1 MYVSSILR
9 KRDANDFYIPH
20 LGAINKP
27 IGVDRGVSIIPPQL
41 PALQTARK
49 KNR

>member
-1 MYVSSILR
+1 MYVPSILR
-9 KRDANDFYIPH
+9 KKDANDFYIPH

-27 IGVDRGVSIIPPQL
+27 IGGVSIIPPQL

-49 KNR
+49 KK